1 MSKPL
6 TKGRKLQF
14 TIISLLLVTLVIWGI
29 AEVVFR
35 GLVYM
40 RSQKYPTQTTEFD
53 EKMGWR
59 AVPNFTFQGT
69 VPDGKGNEYDLDF
82 KTDENGFRYFG
93 RLNNPDDKRLL
104 VIGDSYTHAIEVS
117 NDKTY
122 YGLLADSLHKYKVE
136 LFAYGAR
143 GLGPLQQYLWA
154 EKWYEEIEPDAVLW
168 QFCFNDIYNSSYDLE
183 STSYFNNNRK
193 MRPYL
198 ENGEVVYKNPAR
210 LGMGNLRESSLFLD
224 FILTKMEVIIEG
236 NDHKN
241 QTAAE
246 DLVKGQGTDFE
257 KYKAALATFD
267 TMVKKMKKKMDEGMA
282 ILAFPVDNTQPYL
295 EDMTAIFQQNGIP
308 VVKQVPILIDEASEN
323 GTSVWAK
330 DQAHWNEN
338 AHSIASEE
346 IWKYLEPIV
355 RYPDSLLFKKYHA
368 EH

>member
-6 TKGRKLQF
+6 SKGRKLQF
-14 TIISLLLVTLVIWGI
+14 TIISLLLVMLVIWGV

-40 RSQKYPTQTTEFD
+40 RSQNYPTQTTEFD
-53 EKMGWR
+53 EKMGWN
-59 AVPNFTFQGT
+59 AVPNFDFTGV
-69 VPDGKGNEYDLDF
+69 VPDGKGKEYDLNF
-82 KTDENGFRYFG
+82 KTDENGFKYFG
-93 RLNNPDDKRLL
+93 RLNNPNDKRLL

-117 NDKTY
+117 NDQTY
-122 YGLLADSLHKYKVE
+122 YGLLKDSLDKYHIE

-143 GLGPLQQYLWA
+143 GIGPLQQYIFM
-154 EKWYEEIEPDAVLW
+154 EKWYDKIEPDAVLW

-210 LGMGNLRESSLFLD
+210 LGMGGLRGSSLFLD

-236 NDHKN
+236 NDHKA
-241 QTAAE
+241 QTASE
-246 DLVKGQGTDFE
+246 DMVTAQNTAYE
-257 KYKAALATFD
+257 PYQEALKTFD
-267 TMVKKMKKKMDEGMA
+267 VMVKKMKTKMDKGMA

-295 EDMTAIFQQNGIP
+295 DDMTEIFQQNGIP
-308 VVKQVPILIDEASEN
+308 VVKQVPILIDEASKN

-338 AHSIASEE
+338 AHEIASEE

-355 RYPDSLLFKKYHA
+355 RYPDSILYKKLHA
-368 EH
+368 EE